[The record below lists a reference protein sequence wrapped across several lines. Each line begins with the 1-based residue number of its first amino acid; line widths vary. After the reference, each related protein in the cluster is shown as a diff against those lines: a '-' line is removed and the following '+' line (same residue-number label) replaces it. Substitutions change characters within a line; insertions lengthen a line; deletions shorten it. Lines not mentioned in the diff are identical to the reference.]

1 MNDIKSLWTTLR
13 VEAELEF
20 ESMMPLCVVK
30 TMHAPLGYRAEIC
43 VKRFPIYHRLHEVKA
58 RALVW
63 NEATGEVAY
72 DTGQWVTEKGCESKL
87 KKAIEKLTELVD
99 YRVAMASKTKTKP
112 MAGANGL
119 F

>member
-1 MNDIKSLWTTLR
+1 MSNIKALWATLR
-13 VEAELEF
+13 TEADMEV

-30 TMHAPLGYRAEIC
+30 AMHAPPGYRAEIC

-63 NEATGEVAY
+63 NETTGEVQY
-72 DTGQWVTEKGCESKL
+72 DTGQWVTEKGCEAKL
-87 KKAIEKLTELVD
+87 KKAIGKLEEIVA
-99 YRVAMASKTKTKP
+99 YKAAMASKTKPVADSTS
-112 MAGANGL
+112 L

>member
-1 MNDIKSLWTTLR
+1 MSDIKALWATLR
-13 VEAELEF
+13 AEADMEA
-20 ESMMPLCVVK
+20 ESMMPLCVVR
-30 TMHAPLGYRAEIC
+30 TMHAPTGYKAEIC

-63 NEATGEVAY
+63 NETTGEVQY
-72 DTGQWVTEKGCESKL
+72 DTGQWITENGCETKL

-99 YRVAMASKTKTKP
+99 YRVAMASKTKPVAEGTS
-112 MAGANGL
+112 L